1 VSPRD
6 RLATLLAP
14 GVLDVLD
21 AFVAE
26 RVREELAAVGPAE
39 HESPWLSLADGS
51 AYLGISERQ
60 LQRAIT
66 RGKLPSTTIGRRRLL
81 HRDDL
86 DRFARAAG
94 EE

>member
-1 VSPRD
+1 VSEP
-6 RLATLLAP
+6 LAFQVPDDLVEAIAQRAAELVLERQP
-14 GVLDVLD
+14 GVSDGSPWYS
-21 AFVAE
+21 VAA
-26 RVREELAAVGPAE
+26 AAV
-39 HESPWLSLADGS
+39 
-51 AYLGISERQ
+51 YLGISERQ

-66 RGKLPSTTIGRRRLL
+66 KERLVSSTVGRRRLL